1 MGIGSIP
8 DRTSGRRIAVEVH
21 THAGFLRILAR
32 EDVDGLRLSNFS
44 GTLEN
49 HLATLIRGLNVDDN
63 VPVAHAD
70 VLDLD
75 VELVAR
81 QNHADEGD
89 IVTRKE

>member
-1 MGIGSIP
+1 MGIGSVP

-63 VPVAHAD
+63 VPVAHAN
-70 VLDLD
+70 VLDSGF
-75 VELVAR
+75 ELVTGKD
-81 QNHADEGD
+81 HTDED
-89 IVTRKE
+89 DVVAE